1 MRPARIRTRELRVVR
16 HVLAEDA
23 DDYQGPAHP
32 PAPPLPDLPP
42 RGPRQCPGCRA
53 FELLTL
59 GVGSVR
65 LTEEPGR
72 TVEDFEAQ
80 ERTFD
85 E

>member
-23 DDYQGPAHP
+23 DDYQGPSHP

-42 RGPRQCPGCRA
+42 REGGRCAGCRA
-53 FELLTL
+53 FELLIW
-59 GVGSVR
+59 GVGTVR